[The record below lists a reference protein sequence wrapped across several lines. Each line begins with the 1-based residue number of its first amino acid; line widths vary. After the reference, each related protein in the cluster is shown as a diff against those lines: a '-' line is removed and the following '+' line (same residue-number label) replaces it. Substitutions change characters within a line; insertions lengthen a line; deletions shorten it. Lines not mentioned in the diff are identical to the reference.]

1 MNLKRTNQNVIS
13 EWWWTIDRF
22 LIALVFILI
31 FCGVILNLAASPA
44 VADRLGL
51 DQYYFVKRHFIFLVP
66 SIITMILCSFLNQK
80 NIRRLCLLTFLSCI
94 LIMLYLNFFGTPIK
108 GATRWLDLWVIS
120 LQPSE
125 FAKPA
130 FIVLISWFFSE
141 SLITNKPGKII
152 SLILYI
158 ILISLLISQPDY
170 GQTILITMVSI
181 LIYFIAG
188 MPWIGILVVFIISII
203 GSAIAYLNVDHV
215 AQRLN
220 SYLNPSSG
228 DTFQVDTAHNA
239 IIKGGWLGKGPG
251 EGTIK
256 NILPDAHTDFI
267 FAVAAEEY
275 GIFICMLV
283 VLLFA
288 FIVLRGFQRAMLNQ
302 DIFSRLSIAGLSSMI
317 GIQSGINIG
326 VNLGIIPAKG
336 MTLPFIS
343 YGGSSMLS
351 IAIAF
356 GFILAFSR
364 KKASNRI
371 LFVNKYSREL
381 N

>member
-1 MNLKRTNQNVIS
+1 
-13 EWWWTIDRF
+13 
-22 LIALVFILI
+22 
-31 FCGVILNLAASPA
+31 
-44 VADRLGL
+44 
-51 DQYYFVKRHFIFLVP
+51 
-66 SIITMILCSFLNQK
+66 
-80 NIRRLCLLTFLSCI
+80 
-94 LIMLYLNFFGTPIK
+94 
-108 GATRWLDLWVIS
+108 

-125 FAKPA
+125 FAKPV

-141 SLITNKPGKII
+141 SLISNKPGKLI

-158 ILISLLISQPDY
+158 ILISLLILQPDY
-170 GQTILITMVSI
+170 GQTLLITIVSSI
-181 LIYFIAG
+181 IYFISG
-188 MPWIGILVVFIISII
+188 MPWIGILIISTIGII
-203 GSAIAYLNVDHV
+203 GLTTAYLNVDHV

-275 GIFICMLV
+275 GIFICMLI

-351 IAIAF
+351 IAISF
-356 GFILAFSR
+356 GFMLAFSR

-371 LFVNKYSREL
+371 LIVNKHSREL

>member
-13 EWWWTIDRF
+13 EWWWTIDKV
-22 LIALVFILI
+22 LISLIFILI
-31 FCGVILNLAASPA
+31 FIGVVLNLAASPA

-51 DQYYFVKRHFIFLVP
+51 DQYYFVKRHFIFLFP
-66 SIITMILCSFLNQK
+66 SIIAMILCSFINQK
-80 NIRRLCLLTFLSCI
+80 NIRRICLLTFLACI
-94 LIMLYLNFFGTPIK
+94 FIMIYLNIFGTPIK
-108 GATRWLDLWVIS
+108 GATRWLDLGIIS

-130 FIVLISWFFSE
+130 FIILIAWFFSE
-141 SLITNKPGKII
+141 SLISNKPGKLI

-158 ILISLLISQPDY
+158 LLISLLILQPDY
-170 GQTILITMVSI
+170 GQTLLVTIVSTI
-181 LIYFIAG
+181 IYFISG
-188 MPWIGILVVFIISII
+188 MPWIGILVISFISFI
-203 GSAIAYLNVDHV
+203 GLSIAYLNVSHV

-239 IIKGGWLGKGPG
+239 IIKGGWFGVGPG
-251 EGTIK
+251 EGKIK

-267 FAVAAEEY
+267 FAVAAEEF
-275 GIFICMLV
+275 GILICMLI

-288 FIVLRGFQRAMLNQ
+288 FIVLRSFQQAILNE

-371 LFVNKYSREL
+371 FSINKYSREL